1 MAEKRFGTADK
12 TGIEKKILNIHS
24 KSTIKSNHLVIV

>member
-12 TGIEKKILNIHS
+12 AEIEKKILNIYS
-24 KSTIKSNHLVIV
+24 NSTIKSNHL